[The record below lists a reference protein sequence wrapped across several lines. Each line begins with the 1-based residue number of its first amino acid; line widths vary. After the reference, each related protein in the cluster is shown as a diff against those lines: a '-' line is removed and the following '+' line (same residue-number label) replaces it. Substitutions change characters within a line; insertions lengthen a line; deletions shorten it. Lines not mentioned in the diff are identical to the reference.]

1 VSVFAGYSRYYDLLY
16 RDKDYAGEAEYIA
29 GLIKRYAPDAK
40 TLMEIGSGT
49 GAHAAELAEM
59 GYEVAGVDMSEGM
72 LEAAESRRSSLSP
85 SVGKRLEFSQG
96 DARSARL
103 GRKFDVVISLFHVM
117 SYQTSNDDLA
127 AAFATAREHLK
138 PGGAFIFD
146 CWYGP
151 AVLRQWPTVTEKT
164 LSDDSTEVYR
174 KATPDIHVN
183 ENVVD
188 VNYDVLVK
196 DKSTGVTETLR
207 ETHRMRYLFAPEIEL
222 ALSTAGMKLI
232 DSRAWMKDQPPDA
245 DTWGAVFVGK
255 G

>member
-1 VSVFAGYSRYYDLLY
+1 
-16 RDKDYAGEAEYIA
+16 
-29 GLIKRYAPDAK
+29 
-40 TLMEIGSGT
+40 M
-49 GAHAAELAEM
+49 
-59 GYEVAGVDMSEGM
+59 
-72 LEAAESRRSSLSP
+72 
-85 SVGKRLEFSQG
+85 
-96 DARSARL
+96 
-103 GRKFDVVISLFHVM
+103 SLFHVM
-117 SYQTSNDDLA
+117 SYQTSNEDLA
-127 AAFATAREHLK
+127 AAFATAHEHLK
-138 PGGAFIFD
+138 PGGVFIFD

-222 ALSTAGMKLI
+222 ALSQAGMKLV
-232 DSRAWMKDQPPDA
+232 DSRAWMKDAAPDA